1 MSREEERSEDLKAFE
16 AALAALFP
24 RVEGFDRERLIYEAG
39 RASGRAESRERRVE
53 SQEPGRRRSALDSR
67 PSTLRH
73 WAWPGAFS
81 AMTAVAATLL
91 AMLLMRPE
99 PQMATQ
105 AVSAPV
111 AEDTLATRHS
121 PPATGHSP
129 LATGHSPLATGNSP
143 LATGHSSEPPAVGD
157 RGIAQRA
164 LMHGIDLSAQP
175 VLPRSGGL
183 QMASV
188 PASVRELQREL
199 MKESAPN
206 GGAPSRST
214 LPWFSPFGERS

>member
-121 PPATGHSP
+121 P
-129 LATGHSPLATGNSP
+129 LATGHSP

-214 LPWFSPFGERS
+214 PPWFNPFGDRS